1 MNHPVGRRTL
11 LGALAL
17 LFTGLGTRAHPYID
31 AMSCP
36 LAQFNNTFKVIAE
49 AVVEKVDPDKK
60 IAILKLGN
68 PLRGKVDYTHLRL
81 NVGAG
86 PGWAPEVL
94 MRHLPPGAPVIV
106 WYYWGEGPKAA
117 VYVNRFF
124 CEFYLNPGDAPQ
136 EPGKAWWHLNAIAT
150 LYNRTYNGP
159 VEELVP
165 LLKEMLAGRS
175 PGPGVEEKRPPITRE
190 SLAAL
195 PVGKQPV
202 DPRKLPLPFRPRT
215 IAHVGPPRPADS
227 PGPLVNGLTVQVF
240 EGLWEA
246 LPDFGK
252 LAPVKS
258 GPCAAIGLVEQGRD
272 ARYALRFSG
281 FLDVPKDG
289 SYTFTMVSND
299 GAKLSIGDAEV
310 VDNDHFKGVVESS
323 GEIALKAGK
332 HAFQVT
338 YYQNGGFQVLQA
350 SWEAPGLPR
359 QPIPPAAFFRSAKP

>member
-1 MNHPVGRRTL
+1 MNQPVGRRTL

-17 LFTGLGTRAHPYID
+17 LFMGLGTRAHPYID

-36 LAQFNNTFKVIAE
+36 LAQFNSTFKVIAE
-49 AVVEKVDPDKK
+49 AVVEKVDADKK

-68 PLRGKVDYTHLRL
+68 PLRGKVEYTHLL
-81 NVGAG
+81 
-86 PGWAPEVL
+86 
-94 MRHLPPGAPVIV
+94 PGAPVIV

-117 VYVNRFF
+117 LYVNRFF
-124 CEFYLNPGDAPQ
+124 SEFYLNPGDAPQ

-175 PGPGVEEKRPPITRE
+175 PGPAVEEKRPPITRE

-195 PVGKQPV
+195 PVWKQPV

-215 IAHVGPPRPADS
+215 IAHAGPPRPADS
-227 PGPLVNGLTVQVF
+227 PGPLVSGLTVQVF
-240 EGLWEA
+240 EGSWEA

-258 GPCAAIGLVEQGRD
+258 GPCAAIGLVEPGRD
-272 ARYALRFSG
+272 AGYALRFAG

-289 SYTFTMVSND
+289 SYTFTLVSND
-299 GAKLSIGDAEV
+299 GAKLSIGDADV
-310 VDNDHFKGVVESS
+310 VDNDHFKSVVESS

-359 QPIPPAAFFRSAKP
+359 QPIPASAFFRSAKP